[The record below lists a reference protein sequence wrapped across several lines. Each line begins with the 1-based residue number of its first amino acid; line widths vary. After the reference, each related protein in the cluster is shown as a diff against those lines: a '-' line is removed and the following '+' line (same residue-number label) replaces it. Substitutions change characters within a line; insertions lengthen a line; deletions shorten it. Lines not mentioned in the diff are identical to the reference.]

1 MAVVLAPVGIAV
13 ALSRRAEVE
22 RWVGALRPPEV
33 AGGIGVPGIALAT
46 QVTPPLIVDTS
57 AIIDGRLP
65 SVAAAGFLPSA
76 LVVPRFVL
84 DELRRVADDAEPLR
98 RQRGR
103 RGLEALAKLQ
113 EDGHAQIQIAE
124 EDFPEAA
131 DVDAKLLALA
141 RVRRG
146 ALLTTNAN
154 LSRVAKVEQIH
165 VLNFNALAEAM
176 HVQLLPGELL
186 QVQVQQEGRERR
198 QGVGYLED
206 GTMVV
211 IEEGRELLGED
222 VAVEVQRVIHT
233 SAGRMVFRRGPG
245 GEPGPRGAGVSGG
258 RAAAI
263 LLAAGR
269 STRMRGLE
277 KTLASLGG
285 LPIAAHS
292 LRTFAAC
299 LSIDAIVIV
308 SSSANHST
316 LTQLAAEHGAGK
328 VAAVVLGGTRRQDS
342 VAQGL
347 RALPPCD
354 LVAVHDTARP
364 AGHDGGDRARAG
376 AGGRARRRCR
386 RRAGPRHREGRRGW
400 FCAAHASTRPPL
412 DRADA
417 ADVHADPARARPR
430 RSERRR

>member
-1 MAVVLAPVGIAV
+1 MQALSHAATTVTETALWPLRTIRQSLSDTLGTLDIFLGGFGLVAALVAAALLSPALGALPGAAGDFAPIGMAVVLAPVGIAV

-154 LSRVAKVEQIH
+154 LSRVANVEQIH

-233 SAGRMVFRRGPG
+233 SAGRMVFA
-245 GEPGPRGAGVSGG
+245 EVQGASQG
-258 RAAAI
+258 R
-263 LLAAGR
+263 
-269 STRMRGLE
+269 E
-277 KTLASLGG
+277 
-285 LPIAAHS
+285 
-292 LRTFAAC
+292 
-299 LSIDAIVIV
+299 
-308 SSSANHST
+308 
-316 LTQLAAEHGAGK
+316 E
-328 VAAVVLGGTRRQDS
+328 
-342 VAQGL
+342 
-347 RALPPCD
+347 RA
-354 LVAVHDTARP
+354 
-364 AGHDGGDRARAG
+364 
-376 AGGRARRRCR
+376 
-386 RRAGPRHREGRRGW
+386 
-400 FCAAHASTRPPL
+400 
-412 DRADA
+412 
-417 ADVHADPARARPR
+417 
-430 RSERRR
+430 